1 MVIFDAK
8 VYVYGYTSQVSTK
21 IDPISLLQEAAQI
34 PHLERGRISI
44 LREGPKG
51 PFYNH
56 QCRKNGKNVS
66 RYLPREQVAAVQ
78 EAIDGYARFES
89 LIQEYVDL
97 KVDQTR
103 AEIAADSKKRKL
115 PQTPSPSRKPPKSSN

>member
-1 MVIFDAK
+1 M
-8 VYVYGYTSQVSTK
+8 YVYTSPVNAKT
-21 IDPISLLQEAAQI
+21 DPFSLLQEAAQI
-34 PHLERGRISI
+34 THLERGKISI
-44 LREGPKG
+44 LREGPTG

-66 RYLPREQVAAVQ
+66 RYIPREQVAAVQ
-78 EAIDGYARFES
+78 EAIDGYARFEA

-103 AEIAADSKKRKL
+103 AEIAANSKKKRSHLKSL
-115 PQTPSPSRKPPKSSN
+115 SRKTPKSSS